1 MSTEILTIILGFL
14 GTIFTIVSLNNQ
26 MRNEMHSLRTE
37 MNQKFD
43 KLEEKL
49 EAEIKA
55 VNTKLD
61 TFLLALFKGSITIQ
75 SEKPENKDAA

>member
-1 MSTEILTIILGFL
+1 MSTEILTIFLGFL

-26 MRNEMHSLRTE
+26 MRNEM
-37 MNQKFD
+37 NQRIDKLEVKID

-49 EAEIKA
+49 ESEIKA

-75 SEKPENKDAA
+75 PANPENKDAA